1 MIVIIGAGPAGL
13 GASYFATQDC
23 TVIEAE
29 ADVGGLCRSFDVG
42 GCTFDLGG
50 HAFFTRHHDILSLIE
65 KTLPGGLYAQPR
77 RAFVY
82 CDGVLVG
89 YPFQANLFGL
99 PPATVAECLIGLV
112 EAAAAPERE
121 TESLSDWVDAAFGA
135 GIARHFMRP
144 YNEKVWAYPLD
155 QLRADWVGG
164 RIVKPDVRAIIEGAV
179 ALRSFGDFPNSVVRY
194 PNAGGFAAIYRAF
207 APNSRLMRRGQVI
220 AIDANARTLRLSDG
234 DTLHWSALVSTIPL
248 DVLTAITSTT
258 NAAMH
263 NAAATLAWNSL
274 HLASFAVAAMPPH
287 DWQRIYCA
295 SPELPFHKL
304 VLNSNSSPT
313 LRHQSRAGLQ
323 AEISFSKHKPVAT
336 DGLLQAC
343 WSAIVAMG
351 LTSDETA
358 VAAADLRTIE
368 RAYPVPTRAS
378 KGAREFLTS
387 EFARWGIFCAGRF
400 GTWSYINSDDAFVMG
415 REAIAN
421 AERFEQTAR

>member
-1 MIVIIGAGPAGL
+1 VIIIIGAGPAGL
-13 GASYFATQDC
+13 AASYFATRDC
-23 TVIEAE
+23 TVIEVE
-29 ADVGGLCRSFDVG
+29 ADLGGLCRSFDVG

-50 HAFFTRHHDILSLIE
+50 HAFFTRHHDVLSLIE
-65 KTLPGGLYAQPR
+65 KTMCGALYAQPR

-82 CDGVLVG
+82 CDGVLVK

-112 EAAAAPERE
+112 EAAAAPERIP
-121 TESLSDWVDAAFGA
+121 ESLSEWVDATFGG

-179 ALRSFGDFPNSVVRY
+179 APRSFEDFPNSVVRY
-194 PNAGGFAAIYRAF
+194 PNSGGFASIYNAF
-207 APNSRLMRRGQVI
+207 APKNRLICRRRVV
-220 AIDANARTLRLSDG
+220 AIDTEARTLRLSDG
-234 DTLHWSALVSTIPL
+234 DTVRWSALVSTMPL
-248 DVLTAITSTT
+248 DVLTAITSMA
-258 NAAMH
+258 NPAMR

-274 HLASFAVAAMPPH
+274 HLASFAIAAMPPH

-295 SPELPFHKL
+295 SPNVPFHKL
-304 VLNSNSSPT
+304 VLNSNSSPA
-313 LRHQSRAGLQ
+313 LRRQPHTGLQ

-336 DGLLQAC
+336 DNLLQAC

-351 LTSDETA
+351 LTGNKTS
-358 VAAADLRTIE
+358 VAATDLRTIE
-368 RAYPVPTRAS
+368 RAYPVATRAS
-378 KGAREFLTS
+378 KGAREFLIS
-387 EFARWGIFCAGRF
+387 EFAKCGIFCAGRF

-421 AERFEQTAR
+421 AERLDH